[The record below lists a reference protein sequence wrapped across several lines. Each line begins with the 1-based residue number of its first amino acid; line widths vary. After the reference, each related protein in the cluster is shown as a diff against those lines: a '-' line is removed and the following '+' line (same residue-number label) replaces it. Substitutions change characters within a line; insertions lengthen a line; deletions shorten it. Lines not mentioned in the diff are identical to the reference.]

1 MFNMV
6 PQRTQGIVHTEDEVV
21 LRNFAVAD
29 LLRKRVLAIVDIN
42 VQTSLAQLLSD
53 LSSVLPLS

>member
-1 MFNMV
+1 MV

-21 LRNFAVAD
+21 LRNLAVAD
-29 LLRKRVLAIVDIN
+29 LLRERVLAIVDIN